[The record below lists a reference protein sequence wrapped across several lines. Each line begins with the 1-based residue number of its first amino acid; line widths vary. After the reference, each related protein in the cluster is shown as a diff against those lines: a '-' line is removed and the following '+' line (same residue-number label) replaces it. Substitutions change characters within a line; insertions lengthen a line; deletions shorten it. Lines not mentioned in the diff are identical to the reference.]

1 MDLVTHSAIEIGW
14 QDVSR
19 IVAEEIEKV
28 LGIVIPCKVNVM
40 EEEFWNVEFVGY
52 RLLIPKLC
60 QLLQA
65 IDADSQIWAEALSD
79 EGRLDV
85 KDIGMSTS
93 ERLVARHLN
102 VTWKHLIIAE
112 DSLWLVGVSGL
123 PLSEPKENFD
133 TLISILEQLIVWL
146 RERRSL

>member
-1 MDLVTHSAIEIGW
+1 MDLTTHSAIEIGW
-14 QDVSR
+14 QEVCKIVS
-19 IVAEEIEKV
+19 EEIETV
-28 LGIVIPCKVNVM
+28 LGVSIPCKVNVM

-52 RLLIPKLC
+52 RLPVPKLC

-65 IDADSQIWAEALSD
+65 IDADSQDWAEALSD

-102 VTWKHLIIAE
+102 IAWKHLIISE
-112 DSLWLVGVSGL
+112 DSMWLVGVSGL
-123 PLSEPKENFD
+123 TAPEPIGNFD
-133 TLISILEQLIVWL
+133 ALICALEQFTDWL